1 MRSVLAVAL
10 ALAALSRDARADPAL
25 ADYRT
30 FRHLAID
37 LLGRPP
43 TRAELAAFA
52 RPGFDLGAWIDAGL
66 AGPGYAER
74 IRQIYADLLKLDL
87 PEGANPFAPPS
98 VVLRWTQIQGPD
110 GRMID
115 LYFRDGQRRKRAA
128 IDGQVCFTPA
138 ETGLQAGADGP
149 PTGTPR
155 PVDRAL
161 LDERTVVIKP
171 WWLYADHRDRDPH
184 DRAGP
189 DWIRR
194 FGYELAW
201 PLFSEPDG
209 KTAMTGV
216 RVCREE
222 AQTAETGRVY
232 ASGRVVQKSD
242 PLLPGRLTRLPAD
255 TPFAR
260 ANAGRP
266 VSCRSPAGFE
276 SSLDCGCGVGL
287 ERCLPAAP
295 AGFVQPWLVPL
306 GVDQPFDRAARPAA
320 LWLRTW
326 WSQEAV
332 HFLDRIFGGD
342 RDVREVLTSPATTIN
357 GPLAQF
363 YRFLVG
369 ATCCGD
375 GAELGYREAEP
386 LFDPAAVPA
395 NLLPHQ
401 VSTWTT
407 VDRRGPHA
415 AGVMTMPIFLLKYPT
430 RRQRAHA
437 IYSAFLCRDFV
448 AEPAQLAPSDE
459 PDLTRRPGC
468 ATCHRRLEPLAAYFA
483 RIRESDWT
491 YLPAAQFP
499 VAQPRCASG
508 DPARMAGACRTFYDP
523 AFTDARSAELRGA
536 HGDPAHVEAG
546 PRGLAAEITASPLF
560 APCVVQNVAQGLL
573 GRALTPDDEA
583 WKAGL
588 AGQLVA
594 NGYRVRPLVRAIVT
608 SPRYRDRAGAL
619 PEPGASGT
627 ASAPGT
633 PAAPSASS
641 VLPGHPVAGVAP
653 SPAPPAPSARSGHP
667 TAGTASAPGTPAAP
681 SAPSVP
687 PGHPVAGVAPSPA
700 PRAQVVPAEAMLRA
714 YLTWFGG
721 LTPEQVVQRAHGN
734 NLFDAWSYYL
744 PALGLPDHH
753 VDAPRVSQSST
764 VLLAALGRLGEALCA
779 YAAEHDLHD
788 HPALPA
794 RAVFA
799 FEPVAGPSRDPFATG
814 FDVLHQTFLG
824 YPARLAP
831 ADRIDRFHALY
842 RQVAARHPR
851 GRLTAE
857 ETAWAAVCTALVQH
871 PEAELY

>member
-1 MRSVLAVAL
+1 MRAALAVAI
-10 ALAALSRDARADPAL
+10 AVAALSREAGAEPAL
-25 ADYRT
+25 SGYRT

-74 IRQIYADLLKLDL
+74 IRRIYADLLKLDL
-87 PEGANPFAPPS
+87 PEGANPFTPPS

-115 LYFRDGQRRKRAA
+115 LYFRDNQRRKLPA
-128 IDGQVCFTPA
+128 IDGQVCFTSA

-161 LDERTVVIKP
+161 LDERTVVVKP
-171 WWLYADHRDRDPH
+171 WWLYADYRDRDPH

-201 PLFSEPDG
+201 PLFTEPDG
-209 KTAMTGV
+209 KTPMTGV

-222 AQTAETGRVY
+222 AQTADTGRVY
-232 ASGRVVQKSD
+232 ASGRIVQKSD

-260 ANAGRP
+260 ANAGRA
-266 VSCRSPAGFE
+266 VSCRAPAGFE

-320 LWLRTW
+320 LWMRTW
-326 WSQEAV
+326 WSQEAI
-332 HFLDRIFGGD
+332 HFLDRTFGDD
-342 RDVREVLTSPATTIN
+342 RDVRELLTSPATTIN

-363 YRFLVG
+363 YRFLSG

-395 NLLPHQ
+395 NLLPYQ
-401 VSTWTT
+401 VSTWAT
-407 VDRRGPHA
+407 VASRGPHA

-448 AEPAQLAPSDE
+448 AETAQLPPSDE

-491 YLPAAQFP
+491 YLPPAQFP
-499 VAQPRCASG
+499 VVQPRCASG

-523 AFTDARSAELRGA
+523 AFTDARTAELRGA

-560 APCVVQNVAQGLL
+560 ASCVVQNVAQGLL
-573 GRALTPDDEA
+573 GRALTPDDDA
-583 WKAGL
+583 WKADL
-588 AGQLVA
+588 ASALVA
-594 NGYRVRPLVRAIVT
+594 HGYRVRPLVRAIVT

-619 PEPGASGT
+619 PEPGASG
-627 ASAPGT
+627 APSAPATSG
-633 PAAPSASS
+633 AASAPSASS
-641 VLPGHPVAGVAP
+641 V
-653 SPAPPAPSARSGHP
+653 
-667 TAGTASAPGTPAAP
+667 
-681 SAPSVP
+681 P
-687 PGHPVAGVAPSPA
+687 PGHPAIAGPGA
-700 PRAQVVPAEAMLRA
+700 PRAQMLPAEAMLRA

-721 LTPEQVVQRAHGN
+721 LTPEQVVQRAHGDDR
-734 NLFDAWSYYL
+734 FDAWSYYL
-744 PALGLPDHH
+744 AALGLPDHH
-753 VDAPRVSQSST
+753 VDAPRVSQSNT
-764 VLLAALGRLGEALCA
+764 VMVAALGRLGEALCA

-788 HPALPA
+788 HPPLPA

-799 FEPVAGPSRDPFATG
+799 FEPVAGPTRDAFAAG

-831 ADRIDRFHALY
+831 ADRVDRFHALY

-851 GRLTAE
+851 GRLTAD
-857 ETAWAAVCTALVQH
+857 ETAWVAVCTALVQH

>member
-1 MRSVLAVAL
+1 MRWVLVIAI
-10 ALAALSRDARADPAL
+10 ALAALARDGRAEPAL
-25 ADYRT
+25 SDYRT

-43 TRAELAAFA
+43 SRAELAAFA
-52 RPGFDLGAWIDAGL
+52 RPGFDLDRWIDQAL

-74 IRQIYADLLKLDL
+74 IRRIYADRLRLDL
-87 PEGANPFAPPS
+87 PEGANPFTPPS

-110 GRMID
+110 GRLID
-115 LYFRDGQRRKRAA
+115 LYFRDGQRRRLAA
-128 IDGQVCFTPA
+128 IDGQVCFTQA

-161 LDERTVVIKP
+161 LDERTVVVKP
-171 WWLYADHRDRDPH
+171 WWLYADARDRDPH

-201 PLFSEPDG
+201 SLFAEPDG

-222 AQTAETGRVY
+222 AQTAETGRIY

-306 GVDQPFDRAARPAA
+306 GVDLPFDRAARPAA
-320 LWLRTW
+320 LWMRTW
-326 WSQEAV
+326 WSQEAI
-332 HFLDRIFGGD
+332 HFLDRIFGAD
-342 RDVREVLTSPATTIN
+342 RDVRELLTSPATTIN

-363 YRFLVG
+363 YRFLAG

-395 NLLPHQ
+395 GLVPVD
-401 VSTWTT
+401 VSRWVT
-407 VDRRGPHA
+407 VDNRGPHA

-430 RRQRAHA
+430 GRQRAHA

-448 AEPAQLAPSDE
+448 AESARLAPSSE
-459 PDLTRRPGC
+459 PDLAVRPGC
-468 ATCHRRLEPLAAYFA
+468 ASCHRRLEPLAAYFA
-483 RIRESDWT
+483 RIRDSDWT

-499 VAQPRCASG
+499 VSQPRCAAA

-523 AFTDARSAELRGA
+523 AFSDARSAELRGA

-560 APCVVQNVAQGLL
+560 APCVVQSVAEGLL
-573 GRALTPDDEA
+573 GRALTPDDDA
-583 WKAGL
+583 WKAEL
-588 AGQLVA
+588 ARALVTG
-594 NGYRVRPLVRAIVT
+594 GYRVRPVVRAIAT
-608 SPRYRDRAGAL
+608 SPRYRDRAAAL
-619 PEPGASGT
+619 PA
-627 ASAPGT
+627 
-633 PAAPSASS
+633 ASS
-641 VLPGHPVAGVAP
+641 
-653 SPAPPAPSARSGHP
+653 SAQ
-667 TAGTASAPGTPAAP
+667 
-681 SAPSVP
+681 
-687 PGHPVAGVAPSPA
+687 
-700 PRAQVVPAEAMLRA
+700 RAQILPAEAMLRGF
-714 YLTWFGG
+714 LSWFGG
-721 LTPEQVVQRAHGN
+721 LTPEQVVQRAHGDN
-734 NLFDAWSYYL
+734 RFDAWAYYL

-753 VDAPRVSQSST
+753 VDAPRVDQSNT
-764 VLLAALGRLGEALCA
+764 VMLAALGRLGEALCA
-779 YAAEHDLHD
+779 HAAEHDLHD
-788 HPALPA
+788 HPALAA

-799 FEPVAGPSRDPFATG
+799 FEPVAGPTRDQFAAG
-814 FDVLHQTFLG
+814 FDVLHRTFLG
-824 YPARLAP
+824 YPAQLAP
-831 ADRIDRFHALY
+831 ADRVDRFHALY

-851 GRLTAE
+851 GRLTAD

>member
-1 MRSVLAVAL
+1 MRAATIVLAIA
-10 ALAALSRDARADPAL
+10 AAALPRTGRAEPAL
-25 ADYRT
+25 SDYRT

-74 IRQIYADLLKLDL
+74 IRRIYADLLKLDL

-115 LYFRDGQRRKRAA
+115 LYFRDGQRRKPAA
-128 IDGQVCFTPA
+128 IDGQVCFTQA

-161 LDERTVVIKP
+161 LDERTVVIAP
-171 WWLYADHRDRDPH
+171 WWLYADYRDPHPH

-201 PLFSEPDG
+201 PTFDPTEGPGPGPDG
-209 KTAMTGV
+209 KVPMTGV

-222 AQTAETGRVY
+222 AQTADTGRVY
-232 ASGRVVQKSD
+232 ASGRIVQKSD

-255 TPFAR
+255 TAFAR
-260 ANAGRP
+260 ASAGRP
-266 VSCRSPAGFE
+266 VSCLGAPGFE

-306 GVDQPFDRAARPAA
+306 GVDLPFDRAARPAA
-320 LWLRTW
+320 LWMRTW
-326 WSQEAV
+326 WSQEAI
-332 HFLDRIFGGD
+332 HFLDRIFGDD
-342 RDVREVLTSPATTIN
+342 RDVREILTSPATAIN

-363 YRFLVG
+363 YRFLAG

-401 VSTWTT
+401 VSTWAT
-407 VDRRGPHA
+407 VASRGPHA
-415 AGVMTMPIFLLKYPT
+415 AGVTTMPIFLLKYPT

-437 IYSAFLCRDFV
+437 VYSAFLCRDFV
-448 AEPAQLAPSDE
+448 AETAQLQPSDE

-499 VAQPRCASG
+499 VAQPRCAAA

-523 AFTDARSAELRGA
+523 AFSDARAGELRGA

-573 GRALTPDDEA
+573 GRALTPDDDA

-588 AGQLVA
+588 AKDLVA
-594 NGYRVRPLVRAIVT
+594 SGYRIRPLVKAIVT
-608 SPRYRDRAGAL
+608 APRYRDRAGAL
-619 PEPGASGT
+619 PVA
-627 ASAPGT
+627 AAPG
-633 PAAPSASS
+633 
-641 VLPGHPVAGVAP
+641 
-653 SPAPPAPSARSGHP
+653 PAPQ
-667 TAGTASAPGTPAAP
+667 
-681 SAPSVP
+681 P
-687 PGHPVAGVAPSPA
+687 PLQP
-700 PRAQVVPAEAMLRA
+700 QMVPAEALLRG

-721 LTPEQVVQRAHGN
+721 LSPEQVIQRAHGDHR
-734 NLFDAWSYYL
+734 LDGWADL
-744 PALGLPDHH
+744 LAALGLPDHH
-753 VDAPRVSQSST
+753 VDAPRVDQSNT
-764 VLLAALGRLGEALCA
+764 AMLAALGRLGEALCA
-779 YAAEHDLHD
+779 HAAEHDLHD
-788 HPALPA
+788 HPPLSA

-799 FEPVAGPSRDPFATG
+799 FEPVAGPTRDQFAIG
-814 FDVLHQTFLG
+814 FDVLHQAFLG

-831 ADRIDRFHALY
+831 ADRVDRFHALY
-842 RQVAARHPR
+842 RRVAARHPG
-851 GRLTAE
+851 GRLTAD
-857 ETAWAAVCTALVQH
+857 ETAWIAVCSALVQH

>member
-1 MRSVLAVAL
+1 MRVTPIVLAL
-10 ALAALSRDARADPAL
+10 AVAALSRDVRAEPAL
-25 ADYRT
+25 SDYRY

-43 TRAELAAFA
+43 SRAELAAFA
-52 RPGFDLGAWIDAGL
+52 RPGFDLGGWIDAGL

-74 IRQIYADLLKLDL
+74 IRRIYADRLRLDL
-87 PEGANPFAPPS
+87 PEGANPFTPPS
-98 VVLRWTQIQGPD
+98 VVLRWTRIQGPD

-115 LYFRDGQRRKRAA
+115 LYFRDGQRRKLPA

-138 ETGLQAGADGP
+138 ETGLVVGPDGP
-149 PTGTPR
+149 PTGTPK

-161 LDERTVVIKP
+161 LDERTAVVKP
-171 WWLYADHRDRDPH
+171 WWLYADDRDRDPH

-201 PLFSEPDG
+201 SLFNEPDG
-209 KTAMTGV
+209 KTPMTGV

-222 AQTAETGRVY
+222 AQTTETGRIY
-232 ASGRVVQKSD
+232 ASGRIVQKSD
-242 PLLPGRLTRLPAD
+242 PLLPGRQTRLPGD

-260 ANAGRP
+260 ASAGRP

-306 GVDQPFDRAARPAA
+306 GVDLPFERAARPAA

-326 WSQEAV
+326 WSQEAI
-332 HFLDRIFGGD
+332 HFLDRIFGDD
-342 RDVREVLTSPATTIN
+342 RDVRELLTSPATLIN

-363 YRFLVG
+363 YRLLAG

-395 NLLPHQ
+395 DLLPVQ
-401 VSTWTT
+401 VSTWAT
-407 VDRRGPHA
+407 VDNRGPHA

-448 AEPAQLAPSDE
+448 AETAQLVPSNE

-468 ATCHRRLEPLAAYFA
+468 ASCHRRLEPLAAYFA

-499 VAQPRCASG
+499 VAQPRCATA
-508 DPARMAGACRTFYDP
+508 DPAQMTGACRTFYDP

-573 GRALTPDDEA
+573 GRALTSDDDA
-583 WKAGL
+583 WKAEL
-588 AGQLVA
+588 ARALVA
-594 NGYRVRPLVRAIVT
+594 GGYRVRAVVRAIAS
-608 SPRYRDRAGAL
+608 SPRYRDRASAL
-619 PEPGASGT
+619 PSAAA
-627 ASAPGT
+627 ASA
-633 PAAPSASS
+633 AQ
-641 VLPGHPVAGVAP
+641 
-653 SPAPPAPSARSGHP
+653 
-667 TAGTASAPGTPAAP
+667 
-681 SAPSVP
+681 
-687 PGHPVAGVAPSPA
+687 
-700 PRAQVVPAEAMLRA
+700 RAEMVPAEAMLRA
-714 YLTWFGG
+714 YLSWFGG
-721 LTPEQVVQRAHGN
+721 LTPEQVVQRAHGGN
-734 NLFDAWSYYL
+734 RFDAWSYYL
-744 PALGLPDHH
+744 AALGLPDYH
-753 VDAPRVSQSST
+753 VDAPRVAQSNT
-764 VLLAALGRLGEALCA
+764 VMLAALGRVGEALCA
-779 YAAEHDLHD
+779 HAAEHDLHD
-788 HPALPA
+788 HAPPAA

-799 FEPVAGPSRDPFATG
+799 FEPVAGPTRDQFAAG
-814 FDVLHQTFLG
+814 FDVLHRTFLG
-824 YPARLAP
+824 YPAHLAP
-831 ADRIDRFHALY
+831 ADRVDRFDALY
-842 RQVAARHPR
+842 RQVAAHHPR
-851 GRLTAE
+851 GRLTAD
-857 ETAWAAVCTALVQH
+857 ETAWVAVCTALVQH